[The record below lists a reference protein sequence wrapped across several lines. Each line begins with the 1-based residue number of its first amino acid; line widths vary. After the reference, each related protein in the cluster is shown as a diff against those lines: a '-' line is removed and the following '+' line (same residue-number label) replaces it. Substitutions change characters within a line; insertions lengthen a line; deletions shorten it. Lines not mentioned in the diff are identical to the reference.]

1 MRMLLGFYVH
11 LITLALYT
19 AVALESDDG
28 ELSNTEIALTFHVM
42 AEIVSNLLQMRADFV
57 EFWRDKWNWLESLS
71 LLLLAGGLTI
81 RILNTDVHQGRALF
95 ALSAPLV
102 FSRVLF
108 FGQFLKRQGLVIQA
122 SLSDGLCA
130 HHDMMTI
137 LFGEMLQFA
146 LVLGTI
152 MMGFT
157 VSFYAL
163 FEETK
168 SYGDVWLDVF
178 KAMLGEVSVFS
189 DIYEDS
195 VYRDVAR
202 FLLVVY
208 LTVVAVMLL
217 NLLIAVLSTEHAKV
231 DEQQDIAFRE
241 SKVRIMKLYVRIVD
255 SDVLPS
261 PFNLPQIAVGLVAR
275 GVDGLLG
282 TKTCPKIMREFSV
295 GVFWLTLGSPAI
307 LIAWGLWAASVP
319 TAVLT
324 AWRRATYTG
333 RSLTVAVACSSVV
346 VVLHVFALPFV
357 LTWFWVR
364 SGLGLAALT
373 LKMLAAALCGGSGG
387 EDGSGRRVPR
397 RPSAAG
403 SGGASTAGS
412 PSACSDVIVADMLR
426 RGNASPGGR
435 HAAGSSVAE
444 IWAQLENP
452 TTPDDLAQGQGE
464 QNQTVTVTVEEIIRA
479 RNHLDEAGRGR
490 GEAVLALLKSVDA
503 DLKDQIAELERSVAR
518 SVESLRVGLEASVA
532 ALVEAEVAKAVE
544 ESRGPSRRG
553 ALSPAAGVPR
563 VDEPE
568 S

>member
-42 AEIVSNLLQMRADFV
+42 AEIVSNLLQMRAGFV

-81 RILNTDVHQGRALF
+81 RIRNSDVHQGRALF

-108 FGQFLKRQGLVIQA
+108 FGQFLKRQGLVIQ
-122 SLSDGLCA
+122 
-130 HHDMMTI
+130 MMTI

-163 FEETK
+163 FEEAK

-202 FLLVVY
+202 VLLVVY

-307 LIAWGLWAASVP
+307 LIAWGLWAASAP
-319 TAVLT
+319 MAVLT

-357 LTWFWVR
+357 LSWFWVR

-373 LKMLAAALCGGSGG
+373 LKTLAAGLCGGNGG

-435 HAAGSSVAE
+435 HAVGSSVAE

-452 TTPDDLAQGQGE
+452 TTPDGLAQGQGE
-464 QNQTVTVTVEEIIRA
+464 QNQTVTVEEIIRA

-532 ALVEAEVAKAVE
+532 ALVETEVAKAVE
-544 ESRGPSRRG
+544 ESRGPSPRG
-553 ALSPAAGVPR
+553 AVSPAAAAGVPP
-563 VDEPE
+563 VDEPG